1 MQKYLWEAVRDGGG
15 ELAELELREK
25 SLSKE
30 DMAVLRGALEEPG
43 GQCARLA
50 FHSCNLAVFQDGI
63 VELCTGLA
71 ACARLR
77 ELTLV
82 HCFIDAV
89 GARALG
95 GALAHTSS
103 LTLLRV
109 EQCGLS
115 SFSTAELCVG
125 LASCPRLQDLSLAHN
140 SVGLAGAQALETMLA
155 SKPLLRALDAKNSF
169 LTASGTRCLAKGLSS
184 CPLLQDLILAHNPI
198 GDAGVA
204 ELAACALFR
213 GGITGGAGAGSAG
226 RAQLVSLNVEQC
238 GLTEQGVRDLCGA
251 LLPMCEH
258 TLSDL
263 NVSSNQVSDRAAE
276 AIARLL
282 ARSTRMRK
290 LVLASCQGLSP
301 RGIALICQGLEAC
314 KYNDLEL
321 RLEHNAFGDAG
332 ALALAALD
340 LGALKLLNIRNC
352 GIRNLGRL
360 ALAQTLRASP
370 PPDSRAFKLI
380 GISLSRVWQQL
391 EPPATSDEHA
401 THLTTPA
408 PHANNWP
415 SAART
420 CAEGLNRDAHRGA
433 TACLRC
439 KQVVSEDSEGGRR
452 AAARR
457 GGREEGEG
465 RARGRERR
473 MPRSSN
479 SLILHYWRQRVERD
493 LAFCMLVHW
502 RLGSGSMWSGLDKLL
517 VQALLTSFQTH
528 AYEEPHDLLAGENDE
543 DWNRIFE
550 DEDEDEGEGDGEKQE
565 ELEAIGVGDRQ
576 GRRED
581 NLVESGQVC
590 Q

>member
-1 MQKYLWEAVRDGGG
+1 MWEAARDGGG
-15 ELAELELREK
+15 ELASLELHEK
-25 SLSKE
+25 ILSKE
-30 DMAVLRGALEEPG
+30 DMAVLRGALEEPSG
-43 GQCARLA
+43 KCARLA

-71 ACARLR
+71 ACTRLR

-82 HCFIDAV
+82 HCFIDAA

-140 SVGLAGAQALETMLA
+140 SVGLAGAQALATMMA
-155 SKPLLRALDAKNSF
+155 SKPLLRALDTSNCC

-184 CPLLQDLILAHNPI
+184 CPLLQELILAHNPI

-204 ELAACALFR
+204 ELSACALFR
-213 GGITGGAGAGSAG
+213 GGGSAGGAGAGSAG
-226 RAQLVSLNVEQC
+226 RAQLVSFSVEQC
-238 GLTEQGVRDLCGA
+238 GLTEHGVRDLCGA
-251 LLPMCEH
+251 LLLTCEH
-258 TLSDL
+258 TLSFL
-263 NVSSNQVSDRAAE
+263 NLSSNQVSDRAAE
-276 AIARLL
+276 AIGRLL
-282 ARSTRMRK
+282 ARSTRLRK

-314 KYNDLEL
+314 KYDDLEL

-340 LGALKLLNIRNC
+340 LGALKLLNIRKC
-352 GIRNLGRL
+352 GIRSLGRL

-370 PPDSRAFKLI
+370 PPDSRGFKLI

-391 EPPATSDEHA
+391 EPPATC
-401 THLTTPA
+401 HLTTAVPQ
-408 PHANNWP
+408 ANIWP
-415 SAART
+415 STTRT
-420 CAEGLNRDAHRGA
+420 CAEGLDRDTHRGA
-433 TACLRC
+433 TACLRG
-439 KQVVSEDSEGGRR
+439 KQVVAEDSEGGRR

-465 RARGRERR
+465 GASGRERR
-473 MPRSSN
+473 MPRVSN

-502 RLGSGSMWSGLDKLL
+502 RLGSGSMWSGLDNLL
-517 VQALLTSFQTH
+517 VQAVLTTFQTH

-543 DWNRIFE
+543 EWNRMFE
-550 DEDEDEGEGDGEKQE
+550 DEDEDECESARAKARSNRSVERWRRSGSGIGKGGEK
-565 ELEAIGVGDRQ
+565 IT
-576 GRRED
+576 
-581 NLVESGQVC
+581 
-590 Q
+590 